1 MGGGPKAPAVA
12 PVPPAAIPATL
23 ANPSVSMAG
32 VAQKQQAAAAAGA
45 GFNGTLTNAAGA
57 GGLESP
63 ATGKAQ
69 LG

>member
-1 MGGGPKAPAVA
+1 
-12 PVPPAAIPATL
+12 
-23 ANPSVSMAG
+23 MAG